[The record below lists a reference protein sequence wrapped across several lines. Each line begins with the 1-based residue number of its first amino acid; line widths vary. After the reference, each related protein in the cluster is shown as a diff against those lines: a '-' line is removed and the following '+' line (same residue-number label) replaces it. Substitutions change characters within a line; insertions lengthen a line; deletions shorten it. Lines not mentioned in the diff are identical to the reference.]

1 MDGSIKYAIEIVDR
15 WGKPLQ
21 RFNKDVD
28 KLDKRKLNNPFHKM
42 SKSLADLNGD
52 LKRYQRLKEQSFR
65 SDHIRKYNRMIEIT
79 RGKINKIEASS
90 GSATQ
95 KTNKLSSA
103 LGKLG
108 GIAAAAMVVRGITK
122 LGKASIDA
130 AAKFER
136 YAVTLKTMLGS
147 QGAARERM
155 DEYANIARKTPF
167 QLREVVES
175 GNKLQAIGQYSK
187 ENLTMLGDIAA
198 ASGKPIDQV
207 LNAYSKLAVGE
218 KGEGIRMFRDLLI
231 SEKDWQ
237 EATGKNINDLNTDE
251 MMKAMPK
258 LMKKK
263 GFFGMMAEQA
273 KTTEGRVSN
282 LGDSFDM
289 LKVAAGERLKPAF
302 DRVVKGTTNMVES
315 MEDWVAVPTAQKIA
329 KEKIELNNLV
339 GIITDANTGEEK
351 RSELLNELKNQYPE
365 FLKGLNAETATNE
378 QLRKKLSEV
387 NAEYREKIRLAS
399 EQRIVEKQDEKVQEL
414 NDELESIE
422 IALNASKDYYTYSGE
437 ATRLWN
443 TKVKPLFEGRIKY
456 NIRGE
461 IKNMEDIK
469 AGKENEFNEYYAEW
483 KTLQAQAGA
492 AESIMEEQGYDP
504 GGGQKMKA
512 LSEKQ
517 LREKKQ
523 ELEAQI
529 KQREMYGDYF
539 DEKHRKQLLEEA
551 RGIDITKEDN
561 YKRLFG
567 DITNQG
573 TEGKNAKALLK
584 EYQSIIHKNFEDI
597 KQWDKLSDFVE
608 GKLKYSKTSTSPTGS
623 PTPEGLDIEEASA
636 TITGGG
642 RMVKQVN
649 IDIDNLIGGEITNI
663 FRDTDSME
671 DADDFLSKLSNALQ
685 SVVNDTNLASA

>member
-1 MDGSIKYAIEIVDR
+1 MDGSAKYAIEIVDR

-21 RFNKDVD
+21 RFNKDMN
-28 KLDKRKLNNPFHKM
+28 KLDKRKLKDPFRDM
-42 SKSLADLNGD
+42 NKSLEDLNGD
-52 LKRYQRLKEQSFR
+52 LKRYQRLKAQSFR

-79 RGKINKIEASS
+79 RGKINKLEAST

-95 KTNKLSSA
+95 KTNKLGGA
-103 LGKLG
+103 LRKLG
-108 GIAAAAMVVRGITK
+108 GIAAAAMVVRGIAK

-175 GNKLQAIGQYSK
+175 GNILQAIGQYSK

-237 EATGKNINDLNTDE
+237 EATGKNINDLTTDE

-258 LMKKK
+258 VMKKK

-302 DRVVKGTTNMVES
+302 DRVVKGTTNMVAS

-329 KEKIELNNLV
+329 REKAELNNLV

-387 NAEYREKIRLAS
+387 NSEYREKIRLAS
-399 EQRIVEKQDEKVQEL
+399 EQKIIDRQDEKVNEL
-414 NDELESIE
+414 QTELEAIGVALDAQSNELHYSSQSIV
-422 IALNASKDYYTYSGE
+422 
-437 ATRLWN
+437 LWN
-443 TKVKPLFEGRIKY
+443 QKIKPLFEKAPQFNLKGT
-456 NIRGE
+456 E
-461 IKNMEDIK
+461 IKNMHDLK
-469 AGKENEFNEYYAEW
+469 SGKENEFNEYYAEW
-483 KTLQAQAGA
+483 LILQAQAKA
-492 AESIMEEQGYDP
+492 AESIMFEEGF
-504 GGGQKMKA
+504 GRFKA
-512 LSEKQ
+512 LSNRQ
-517 LREKKQ
+517 LEEKKQ

-529 KQREMYGDYF
+529 KQREMYGGYF
-539 DEKHRKQLLEEA
+539 EEKHRKELLEKA

-584 EYQSIIHKNFEDI
+584 EYQSIIDKNFEDI

-608 GKLKYSKTSTSPTGS
+608 GKLKYSKTST
-623 PTPEGLDIEEASA
+623 TPEGSQTPNGLDIEEASA

-649 IDIDNLIGGEITNI
+649 IEFDSLIGENVNH
-663 FRDTDSME
+663 FRDTDSIE
-671 DADDFLSKLSNALQ
+671 DADDFLTKLSNALQ